1 MQVVLTFFTH
11 TAGWHKPLPE
21 VDSPQTLV
29 LVFGEADS
37 KPYQHALDTLQE
49 KYPTSVIAGCSTLAS
64 IFNAEVMNNALT
76 VGIIRFQTSRVALA
90 ITDLHD
96 RHDSYRAGKQLGET
110 LSAPDLKGILLLTD
124 GLHTHGCELLRGI
137 GTYID
142 QQRVNIVGGLASDS
156 MQFTST
162 WVLCDGVPIP
172 HKVCGI
178 GFYGEKVVFAGQAKN
193 GFKPFGPERLITRA
207 SERTLY
213 EIDHRPAL
221 ELYKEYLGE
230 HAADL
235 PAAALNFPLA
245 IWQNDKRHY
254 AVRVPI
260 AVDEADNSLHFVADI
275 PTGYSAQLMYG
286 NVDNLIDGAEAAARS
301 IEQQLPHN
309 GPILL
314 LTISCAARKLT
325 MGEDTH
331 QELDAVLDNLTPGSQ
346 LFGFYAYGELA
357 ATEPGG
363 ACAHQNATMT
373 LTVLYEGS

>member
-1 MQVVLTFFTH
+1 
-11 TAGWHKPLPE
+11 
-21 VDSPQTLV
+21 
-29 LVFGEADS
+29 
-37 KPYQHALDTLQE
+37 
-49 KYPTSVIAGCSTLAS
+49 
-64 IFNAEVMNNALT
+64 
-76 VGIIRFQTSRVALA
+76 
-90 ITDLHD
+90 
-96 RHDSYRAGKQLGET
+96 
-110 LSAPDLKGILLLTD
+110 
-124 GLHTHGCELLRGI
+124 
-137 GTYID
+137 
-142 QQRVNIVGGLASDS
+142 VNIVGGLASDA
-156 MQFTST
+156 MQFTAT
-162 WVLCDGVPIP
+162 WLLCHGVPVP

-178 GFYGEKVVFAGQAKN
+178 GFYGEKVVFGGQAKN

-207 SERTLY
+207 NKRILY

-235 PAAALNFPLA
+235 PTTALNFPLA
-245 IWQNDKRHY
+245 IWKNDKRHY
-254 AVRVPI
+254 AVRVPV
-260 AVDEADNSLHFVADI
+260 AVNELDNSLIFVADI

-301 IEQQLPHN
+301 LGRLTSNEPR
-309 GPILL
+309 LL

-331 QELDAVLDNLTPGSQ
+331 QELETVLDNLAPGSQ
-346 LFGFYAYGELA
+346 QFGFYAYGELA